1 MNVVDLR
8 PDLRMVLDSG
18 PGQAYLLRRGPEAVL
33 VDTGIA
39 GQGGAIA
46 QALRGWDLD
55 RGSLTHVVLTHW
67 HPDHAGSAA
76 ELASWPNVQIWAH
89 RSDAPIIRGDTGGS
103 FPALTC
109 AEEGLYAQIAGAI
122 PDAAPSRVDRELDD
136 NEVLDAI
143 GACVLSTPGHTDGS
157 IALHFPN
164 AGILFTGD
172 IATAQ
177 QGQSC
182 SGRSTM
188 TGRKPASRSGASLTS
203 TLIRSASATA
213 SRCVARTPPSC
224 APQPPP
230 ARSPIH
236 LADATGSVVA
246 SDVRFARSLHA
257 VLSEDVT
264 LTEQARHHGR
274 QEAGFAASR

>member
-177 QGQSC
+177 QGQVVLGPFNHDRAQARESFRRFADVDVDTVC
-182 SGRSTM
+182 FGHGQPLRGEDTAKL
-188 TGRKPASRSGASLTS
+188 RAA
-203 TLIRSASATA
+203 ATA
-213 SRCVARTPPSC
+213 GEVPDP
-224 APQPPP
+224 
-230 ARSPIH
+230 
-236 LADATGSVVA
+236 LG
-246 SDVRFARSLHA
+246 
-257 VLSEDVT
+257 
-264 LTEQARHHGR
+264 
-274 QEAGFAASR
+274 